1 MTNAVSINIRGAQ
14 KDRSMNRRDQVFR
27 QDRSLDILK
36 FAESTKIMAI
46 TMEDRERTDGSAP
59 EVMTYRSLEH

>member
-27 QDRSLDILK
+27 QDRSPDTLK
-36 FAESTKIMAI
+36 SAESTKIMAI
-46 TMEDRERTDGSAP
+46 TVEGRERTDGSAP
-59 EVMTYRSLEH
+59 EVTTYRSFEH